1 MRKLFAALSG
11 AVLPINYQHRSYWR
25 DGALGLIVSV
35 FVVLLGTEAW
45 ELWRLYQTNI
55 EETATVTATTARS
68 LAEQADLTVK
78 TADSIV
84 ASLVERVEAEGTGPE
99 ARTRF
104 YHLMTSLAAAL
115 PAIHEIGI
123 MNERGDAIVKSL
135 VQNPTGIN
143 YKERKYFQRHAANPD
158 RGPIVGSPIKS
169 KIDGRSAITV
179 SRRINYPDGSFAGV
193 VVASVS
199 MKFFQQ
205 LFDQMQAKSGG
216 VIALLADDG
225 TVLARSPGISSET
238 PVSIADSELLQKM
251 RNRPLTGTVSYQ
263 GVFDGVRRYGS
274 YQRLQGFPLVTL
286 VSQSLWDIERTFRA
300 QLLWNAIT
308 SVCITVVLVIM
319 GARTLKANRLLNTR
333 AMQDGLTGLANRRT
347 FDEAI
352 EREFRGAEW
361 SRVPISVIMI
371 DIDHFKDYNDLY
383 GHPAGDECLRAVA
396 QTIQGCVRRA
406 SDLVARYGG
415 EEVAVILPGLDR
427 QRALAL
433 SEGMR
438 VAIHKLALPHAR
450 NVHGVVTFSAGIATY
465 VPGSSVGGWQT
476 LIERADAALYAAKA
490 SGRDALRQ
498 WSPPVISF
506 ESADGVEGTHLSAA

>member
-1 MRKLFAALSG
+1 MRRLFAALSG
-11 AVLPINYQHRSYWR
+11 AVLPSSYQCRSYWR
-25 DGALGLIVSV
+25 DGAFGLIVSV

-68 LAEQADLTVK
+68 LAEQAETTVK

-99 ARTRF
+99 ARARF
-104 YHLMTSLAAAL
+104 HGLMTSLAAAL

-135 VQNPTGIN
+135 VRDPSNIN
-143 YKERKYFQRHAANPD
+143 YAERQYFQLHARMPD
-158 RGPIVGSPIKS
+158 RGPVIGSPIQS
-169 KIDGRSAITV
+169 KIDGRYAITV
-179 SRRINYPDGSFAGV
+179 SRRINHPDGSFAGV

-216 VIALLADDG
+216 VIALLSDDG
-225 TVLARSPGISSET
+225 TVLARSPAFGTEG
-238 PVSIADSELLQKM
+238 PVSLADTELRQKM
-251 RNRPLTGTVSYQ
+251 RNRPLAGSVSYH

-274 YQRLQGFPLVTL
+274 YQRLKDFSLVTL
-286 VSQSLWDIERTFRA
+286 VSQSLWDVEKSFRS
-300 QLLWNAIT
+300 QLLWNGVT
-308 SVCITVVLVIM
+308 LVCVMIVLVIM

-347 FDEAI
+347 FDETI
-352 EREFRGAEW
+352 DREFRAAAW

-406 SDLVARYGG
+406 GDLVARYGG
-415 EEVAVILPGLDR
+415 EEIAVILPGLDP
-427 QRALAL
+427 QRALSL
-433 SEGMR
+433 SEYMR
-438 VAIHKLALPHAR
+438 AAIRNMALPHAG
-450 NVHGVVTFSAGIATY
+450 NVHGIVTFSAGIATY
-465 VPGSSVGGWQT
+465 APGSSVGGWQA
-476 LIERADAALYAAKA
+476 LIQRADAALYAAKA
-490 SGRDALRQ
+490 SGRDTLQQ
-498 WSPPVISF
+498 WSPPLISF
-506 ESADGVEGTHLSAA
+506 GSSGGVEGTHLSAA